1 MTHRRLAATTTL
13 ALLTLPLAACSAG
26 EKPDATAGPQPAAV
40 DPALLQD
47 ATERYSDFVAAET
60 HELVIGTEK
69 FVRAY
74 RRGDDDLARKLY
86 APTRTHW
93 ERIEP
98 VAESFGDLDPRM
110 DLREADLA
118 DGEQWTG
125 WHLLEKDLWP
135 PTSGYEPLSTE
146 EREEYGDQLLA
157 DTRELGDRVEETSY
171 TAEQIGNGAK
181 ELLDEVANGKV
192 TGEEEIWSHTDLF
205 DFQAN
210 VDGARTAFDV
220 LRPALRERDADL
232 EAVLAQRFDDLQVL
246 LDRHRE
252 GRGFVSYDDL
262 TMGEVRELSDAVNAL
277 SEPLAQLTTAVAA

>member
-1 MTHRRLAATTTL
+1 MKHHRIAATTL
-13 ALLTLPLAACSAG
+13 ALLTLPLAACAAG
-26 EKPDATAGPQPAAV
+26 ETQDTAAKPRLAAV

-47 ATERYSDFVAAET
+47 ATGRYADFVATET
-60 HELVIGTEK
+60 EKLVAGTEE

-74 RRGDDDLARKLY
+74 RRGDDDAARRLY
-86 APTRTHW
+86 ATTRTHW

-98 VAESFGDLDPRM
+98 VAESFGDLDPRL

-118 DGEQWTG
+118 EGEEWTG

-135 PTSGYEPLSTE
+135 PATGYEPLATA
-146 EREEYGDQLLA
+146 ERDEYGDRLLS
-157 DTRELGDRVEETSY
+157 DTHELQDRVEESSY
-171 TAEQIGNGAK
+171 TVEQIGNGAK

-192 TGEEEIWSHTDLF
+192 TGEEEIWSHTDLY

-220 LRPALRERDADL
+220 LRPALHERDADL
-232 EAVLAQRFDDLQVL
+232 EAVLEQRFADLQVL
-246 LDRHRE
+246 LDRHR
-252 GRGFVSYDDL
+252 RGQGFISYDDL

-277 SEPLAQLTTAVAA
+277 SEPLSQLTTAVAA